1 MTNTVE
7 YETRMARHLNELKW
21 LYCELYHNDTQ
32 AFGYF
37 LKMLRTAFPTCA
49 GA

>member
-1 MTNTVE
+1 MKKQTDFDRRLE
-7 YETRMARHLNELKW
+7 RRYDELKW

-37 LKMLRTAFPTCA
+37 LKMLRSCWA
-49 GA
+49 